1 LEVVKMG
8 SDIKIRKKNVLSYV
22 MLAVAVLLLVVSV
35 VQAYQIASMG
45 KAENTASATGVL
57 DTAGWT
63 ADEKM
68 NYEMHGIIPARV
80 SGGAASPITSQAA
93 QQAPA
98 MVGGC

>member
-1 LEVVKMG
+1 MKHDEEA
-8 SDIKIRKKNVLSYV
+8 DEAKISKKDLWKYAMPALVG
-22 MLAVAVLLLVVSV
+22 LLLIVSV
-35 VQAYQIASMG
+35 VQAFQIAAIG

-68 NYEMHGIIPARV
+68 NYEMHGIIPARFKG
-80 SGGAASPITSQAA
+80 STSSPAGAG
-93 QQAPA
+93 